1 MSSGKLLA
9 PIASTF
15 LLWLD
20 GCLLCLPSKV
30 DLALRQVGNVDEEGH
45 NHCSELLYPS
55 ATMGSSAV
63 RLSCK
68 D

>member
-9 PIASTF
+9 PVASTF

-30 DLALRQVGNVDEEGH
+30 DLALRQVGNVDEGVTQ
-45 NHCSELLYPS
+45 SLL
-55 ATMGSSAV
+55 
-63 RLSCK
+63 
-68 D
+68 